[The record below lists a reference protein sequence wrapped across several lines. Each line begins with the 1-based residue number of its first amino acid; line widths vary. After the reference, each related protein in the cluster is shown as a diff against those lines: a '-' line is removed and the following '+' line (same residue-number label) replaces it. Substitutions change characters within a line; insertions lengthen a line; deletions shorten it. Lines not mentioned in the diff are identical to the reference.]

1 MSFERSSAVVHA
13 DHRAAPTSINLPLV
27 DERTASSEVKLLFA
41 QYRERFSRD
50 ELPGI
55 VLAFATNPVLLEAM
69 LKIAEGL
76 LFSETHLSRRHKEM
90 LATYI
95 SRQNTCAY
103 CADSH
108 GSFLLALGG
117 SPEMLC
123 ALQTGELE
131 AELFSAAERALLKFA
146 EKVNANSPSVT
157 RADVEAAIET
167 GWTEEHLSEAVHL
180 AALFAA
186 FNRIANGFG
195 IPSPFPNGIAGR
207 L

>member
-1 MSFERSSAVVHA
+1 M
-13 DHRAAPTSINLPLV
+13 NLPLV
-27 DERTASSEVKLLFA
+27 DERAASSEVKLLFA
-41 QYRERFSRD
+41 KYRKRFSRA

-55 VLAFATNPVLLEAM
+55 VLSFATNPVLLEAM
-69 LKIAEGL
+69 LQIAEGL
-76 LFSETHLSRRHKEM
+76 LFGETQLSRRHKEM

-123 ALQTGELE
+123 ALQTGELDP
-131 AELFSAAERALLKFA
+131 ELFSAAERALLEFA
-146 EKVNANSPSVT
+146 EKVNANAPAVT
-157 RADVEAAIET
+157 RADVEAAIEA
-167 GWTEEHLSEAVHL
+167 GWSEDHLSEAVHL

-195 IPSPFPNGIAGR
+195 IPSPFPNGIAGS